1 MSVPMVKLTIL
12 GGHELVLAP
21 KIWAHVVQ
29 NCILGDTCLQIGDL
43 LIPFLTQFN
52 VAEQAFPAT

>member
-1 MSVPMVKLTIL
+1 MAKLTIL

-29 NCILGDTCLQIGDL
+29 NGILDDTCGYIGDL
-43 LIPFLTQFN
+43 VGPCLAQINAQKH
-52 VAEQAFPAT
+52 AFPAT